1 MRHARFRAAV
11 CFALAMPAW
20 AASAEE
26 RRQHAPAPQPAAE
39 APKQKQQITIG
50 SVELALLI
58 KSAIMALQQA
68 NQTGNYSVLR
78 DLGTPVFRERFD
90 QAKLT
95 AAFANLRGRNVN
107 LSPVMLLT
115 PNLTRQAELTPE
127 NQLHLVGDFP
137 TQPLKI
143 QYELLFLSIDG
154 VWRIEG
160 IAVDAVPA
168 ANAAQASAAPAPAPA
183 TPAKPAKR
191 Q

>member
-1 MRHARFRAAV
+1 MRHAWFRAVV
-11 CFALAMPAW
+11 CFVLAMPNW
-20 AASAEE
+20 AAFAEE
-26 RRQHAPAPQPAAE
+26 KRQHAPAPQPAAE

-95 AAFANLRGRNVN
+95 AAFANLRSRNVN
-107 LSPVMLLT
+107 LSPVMILT
-115 PNLTRQAELTPE
+115 PNLTKQPELTPE

-160 IAVDAVPA
+160 IAIDAVPA

-183 TPAKPAKR
+183 TPAKPAKK